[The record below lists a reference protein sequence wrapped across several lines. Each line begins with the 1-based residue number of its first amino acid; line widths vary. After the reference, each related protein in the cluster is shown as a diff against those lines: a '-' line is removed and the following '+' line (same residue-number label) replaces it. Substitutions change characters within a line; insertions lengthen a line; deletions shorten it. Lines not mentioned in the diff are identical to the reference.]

1 MEEYPSLVEGTG
13 LENREVVQT
22 AQGFESLF
30 LRHLKIW
37 YRGVEQLVAR
47 RAHNPKVEGSSPFPA
62 TMVPWC
68 SWLTRLPVTQKIAGS
83 SPVGTAIYFGF
94 IAQSVEQ
101 GTENPCVA
109 GSIPAG
115 ATSKILNSKH
125 YLWGYKKKR
134 LGKAVFIC
142 ACLFF
147 SSILYLKWW

>member
-1 MEEYPSLVEGTG
+1 MKK
-13 LENREVVQT
+13 LEKTLAILKKRGIINE
-22 AQGFESLF
+22 
-30 LRHLKIW
+30 HLKNGAR

-83 SPVGTAIYFGF
+83 SPVGTAIFFGF

-115 ATSKILNSKH
+115 ATS
-125 YLWGYKKKR
+125 
-134 LGKAVFIC
+134 
-142 ACLFF
+142 
-147 SSILYLKWW
+147 

>member
-1 MEEYPSLVEGTG
+1 MFIIILNLMLTLLILLCY
-13 LENREVVQT
+13 NHFVVWNDVYGGIPKSGWRDRSWKPGGR
-22 AQGFESLF
+22 ANGAGVRIPFPPPFRIL
-30 LRHLKIW
+30 

-83 SPVGTAIYFGF
+83 SPVGTAIFFGF

-115 ATSKILNSKH
+115 ATI
-125 YLWGYKKKR
+125 
-134 LGKAVFIC
+134 
-142 ACLFF
+142 
-147 SSILYLKWW
+147 